1 MSDIGKYY
9 SQANPRLGST
19 GISLSGTVA
28 SISGATLSFSA
39 PIFGATDYTG
49 YCFVMEGQTAE
60 VSSNTTDTITLA
72 QALQYTVPTPSF
84 STNDRTGKAYITG
97 TTTLIGA
104 GSTYYILL
112 YPDTDVAYTANMGN
126 PPVGKLEARFC
137 TICQVPYRI
146 DDGMQRF
153 RGLWYCK
160 YCRQTAAWILRQ
172 EKQKAWTP
180 KGRSKE
186 PADSP
191 FIVVNGPPPNTAT

>member
-9 SQANPRLGST
+9 EQANPPVGST
-19 GISLSGTVA
+19 GTAIRATVA
-28 SISGATLSFSA
+28 SISGATVSFSGT
-39 PIFGATDYTG
+39 PFGATNYTG
-49 YCFVMEGQTAE
+49 YCLVIDGQTAE
-60 VSSNTTDTITLA
+60 VASNTSSALTLTA
-72 QALQYTVPTPSF
+72 ALQYTVPTPSF
-84 STNDRTGKAYITG
+84 SVNDRTGTAVITG

-104 GSTYYILL
+104 GSTYNLLL
-112 YPDTDVAYTANMGN
+112 YPNSEAAYTANMGN

-160 YCRQTAAWILRQ
+160 YCRQTASWILRQ

-191 FIVVNGPPPNTAT
+191 FITVTGPPPNTAS